1 MNSTTTTNTITR
13 RDSLGDGDLGT
24 LLVEH
29 SSAYQEPENRPFEE
43 WASTPDHK
51 PSNTSAASGA
61 ATSANPSPATQ
72 TTPSV
77 ITEKDPYLDNHS
89 V

>member
-1 MNSTTTTNTITR
+1 MNATTTNVSTR

-29 SSAYQEPENRPFEE
+29 RSANQEPENRPFED

-51 PSNTSAASGA
+51 ASNTSAVSDA
-61 ATSANPSPATQ
+61 ATSADPSPATQ
-72 TTPSV
+72 TTPS
-77 ITEKDPYLDNHS
+77 ISTEKDPYLDHHS